1 MSTPRPLVDRLL
13 QLALDEDLARGDA
26 TSEAIFTADEQLTVV
41 FRPREPI
48 VVSGLWVLERLME
61 LIGGGLTL
69 ECHVSDGQPVAGGEA
84 IATLSGATVTVL
96 CVERTCLNFLAH
108 LSAIATFTRRCV
120 EALGEGRA
128 QLVDTRKTTPGWRQL
143 EKRAVLDG
151 GARNHRHDLG
161 DGVMIK
167 DNHIAAA
174 GSLTRA
180 VTAVRAHA
188 HHLLRIEV
196 EVDREDQL
204 DEALE
209 LGVDV
214 IMLDNF
220 DNARA
225 ARAVETVR
233 SRRPE
238 TLVELSG
245 GIRLERLPQLQ
256 AIGADVISMGA
267 LTHSAPSVDIGLDH
281 IG

>member
-1 MSTPRPLVDRLL
+1 M
-13 QLALDEDLARGDA
+13 
-26 TSEAIFTADEQLTVV
+26 
-41 FRPREPI
+41 
-48 VVSGLWVLERLME
+48 
-61 LIGGGLTL
+61 
-69 ECHVSDGQPVAGGEA
+69 
-84 IATLSGATVTVL
+84 
-96 CVERTCLNFLAH
+96 
-108 LSAIATFTRRCV
+108 
-120 EALGEGRA
+120 
-128 QLVDTRKTTPGWRQL
+128 
-143 EKRAVLDG
+143 
-151 GARNHRHDLG
+151 
-161 DGVMIK
+161 
-167 DNHIAAA
+167 
-174 GSLTRA
+174 
-180 VTAVRAHA
+180 TAVRTHA